1 MLLGWVFWKLGL
13 GLGLGVD
20 GWKLE
25 FGTGTGIDW
34 DLLGGKEFGLRKDR
48 RRGGRLTWIVGGAE
62 VDLAW
67 ELWDLGWGL

>member
-25 FGTGTGIDW
+25 FGTGTGTGIDW
-34 DLLGGKEFGLRKDR
+34 DLLGGKEFGMRKD
-48 RRGGRLTWIVGGAE
+48 
-62 VDLAW
+62 
-67 ELWDLGWGL
+67 